1 LTLAAENYPRQL
13 AYQFLESIHGEF
25 KNSHGAKVNFY
36 SRPYQALTFEPALNR
51 IRREYLDPR
60 APKNLAKLNENL
72 TDIHN
77 IMKKNIEE
85 VLQRGEKLDSIGKKA
100 GNLKDDSKK
109 FRKQAEWARFMTEVQ
124 KYAPIAVVILIVLF
138 VIYWKFF

>member
-1 LTLAAENYPRQL
+1 VAPESYPKQL
-13 AYQFLESIHGEF
+13 AFQFLEALYSEF
-25 KNSHGAKVNFY
+25 RVAHGARVNFF

-51 IRREYLDPR
+51 IRKEFIDPR
-60 APKNLAKLNENL
+60 TPKNLSKLNDNL

-100 GNLKDDSKK
+100 SSLLDDSKK
-109 FRKQAEWARFMTEVQ
+109 FRKNAEWARIYAQMQ
-124 KYAPIAVVILIVLF
+124 QYAPLLVIAIIVLF
-138 VIYWKFF
+138 IIYWKFF